1 MLFAPSSVSTL
12 SSHSAEHCA
21 VSYEAGFAS
30 QRAAASAVSW
40 GAVLNAIDA
49 VGADLCTTLRS
60 LSNSNRLPGG
70 MRTSTDHDA
79 IEGTSGELELER
91 LCRRFVRG
99 DQAEVGVPSAFG
111 EVLHAER
118 DAGVNLLGVEA
129 GRQGGV
135 REVNGFWLLTDEQHP
150 SDVVC
155 LAHCVLLIGRKRPF
169 IARRMRVIRSVPCRG
184 RRRVRLP

>member
-1 MLFAPSSVSTL
+1 
-12 SSHSAEHCA
+12 
-21 VSYEAGFAS
+21 
-30 QRAAASAVSW
+30 
-40 GAVLNAIDA
+40 
-49 VGADLCTTLRS
+49 
-60 LSNSNRLPGG
+60 

-135 REVNGFWLLTDEQHP
+135 REVTVSG
-150 SDVVC
+150 C
-155 LAHCVLLIGRKRPF
+155 
-169 IARRMRVIRSVPCRG
+169 
-184 RRRVRLP
+184 